1 MRRAAAVALLAV
13 LVGGLASSHGGSAGA
28 RRSSA
33 GARRSSAAARRSST
47 AASAARYGGLPSWL
61 PKPKVPV
68 NRVLTASEAHPALSI
83 QGDSVSVELPRG
95 RVLATAVGPETPRQG
110 RFPVPATSPC
120 TFIVTF
126 TAARG
131 SVPLSPRAF
140 TLVDEF
146 GRVRHPRV
154 TAMDGG
160 PPPRRAQP
168 GHSVSLRVYDVLP
181 TGDGGLRWAPEG
193 PRPLVAWDFVVE
205 ID

>member
-28 RRSSA
+28 RRSSP
-33 GARRSSAAARRSST
+33 GAP
-47 AASAARYGGLPSWL
+47 AARYGGLPSWL

-68 NRVLTASEAHPALSI
+68 NRILTASEAHPALSI

-95 RVLATAVGPETPRQG
+95 RVRATAVGPETPHQG

-126 TAARG
+126 TAAAG
-131 SVPLSPRAF
+131 AVPLSPRAF

-146 GRVRHPRV
+146 GRVRRPRV
-154 TAMDGG
+154 SAIDGG
-160 PPPRRAQP
+160 PPPRKAQP
-168 GHSVSLRVYDVLP
+168 GRSVSLRVHDVLP
-181 TGDGGLRWAPEG
+181 TGDGGLRWAPDG
-193 PRPLVAWDFVVE
+193 TRPIVAWDFVVE

>member
-13 LVGGLASSHGGSAGA
+13 LVGGLASSHGGAAGA
-28 RRSSA
+28 RRSSP
-33 GARRSSAAARRSST
+33 
-47 AASAARYGGLPSWL
+47 AASATRYGGLPSWL

-68 NRVLTASEAHPALSI
+68 NRILTASEAHPALSI

-95 RVLATAVGPETPRQG
+95 RVLATAVGPETPHQG

-126 TAARG
+126 TAAAG
-131 SVPLSPRAF
+131 AVPLSPRAF

-154 TAMDGG
+154 TTIGGG
-160 PPPRRAQP
+160 PPPRQAQP
-168 GHSVSLRVYDVLP
+168 GRSVSLRIYDVLP

-193 PRPLVAWDFVVE
+193 ARPIVAWDFVVE